1 MDKIQITDDLL
12 YNLVPKAEILLLNQI
27 PASEELTH
35 RFSKS
40 FEKKMKRLI
49 RDHKKTDFMKSFSKV
64 AIIILVV
71 VSMLLTTIISVEA
84 LRTRA
89 FKVIK
94 EIYKE
99 LSSISFIVDNDD
111 SDVDFVV
118 KKPKYIP
125 KGFKQ
130 IDINELNTMVLV
142 VYEDGTGNQIVY
154 HQAYIMNNKI
164 ILDTEDAEI
173 IDIEINGYDGQIISK
188 RGQIQ
193 LIWFDEEH
201 YFNIS
206 STIDKEEII
215 KIAKSL
221 K

>member
-99 LSSISFIVDNDD
+99 LTSISFIVDNDIE
-111 SDVDFVV
+111 DVDFVV

-125 KGFKQ
+125 EGFKQ

-173 IDIEINGYDGQIISK
+173 IDIEINGYDGQIISN

-193 LIWFDEEH
+193 LIWFDEEY

-215 KIAKSL
+215 KIAKGL